1 MRKVTALLFAVSLV
15 LASCLVSSA
24 SPANYPP
31 YSFKSGPYKQ
41 FPMKLVYCYVMKKD
55 VVNHGD
61 LTVEVSDTDYLT
73 KEIKLRSGSK
83 MIYRA
88 YDCSPA
94 TEIYVGD
101 LDGNRL
107 EDAVF
112 IHPSIANGLGL
123 QGAEIVILLK
133 MSHTPLK
140 YMEISMRNGASDSH
154 LAPVYTDISDFTDIN
169 NDGKCELIVCSFY
182 YGAEDGIQY
191 NYFSYSI
198 FRFNDFRLVNSNE
211 AFKGFPKFVWFSFEP
226 NDKDTSKLPESIR
239 NKHVDE
245 VNGAISYK
253 ELMP

>member
-15 LASCLVSSA
+15 LVSCLVSSA

-41 FPMKLVYCYVMKKD
+41 FPMKLVYSYVMKKD

-61 LTVEVSDTDYLT
+61 LTVEVSDTEYLT
-73 KEIKLRSGSK
+73 KDIELIIGSK
-83 MIYRA
+83 IIYRA

-107 EDAVF
+107 EDILF

-123 QGAEIVILLK
+123 QGSEIVIMLK
-133 MSHTPLK
+133 MSHSPLK
-140 YMEISMRNGASDSH
+140 YMEISVKNSASESH
-154 LAPVYTDISDFTDIN
+154 LMPVYPEDSDFTDMN
-169 NDGKCELIVCSFY
+169 NDGKCELIICGFY
-182 YGAEDGIQY
+182 YGAKDGIQY

-198 FRFNDFRLVNSNE
+198 FRFIDYKLVNSNE

-245 VNGAISYK
+245 VNGAICYK
-253 ELMP
+253 EILH